1 MAGAKCLNWPGKFWC
16 TKRMFMVLRLYGNHR
31 MYPEKTDFNAS
42 VFLIEIFWNRLDYST
57 VNPSRD
63 FFEYF
68 YLMKYQIYFT

>member
-1 MAGAKCLNWPGKFWC
+1 
-16 TKRMFMVLRLYGNHR
+16 VLRLYGNHR

-42 VFLIEIFWNRLDYST
+42 VFLIEIFWNRLDFST
-57 VNPSRD
+57 VNPSQD